1 MKNIKANS
9 FRIFLLSIFILTL
22 TNLLYSKDSKV
33 YVIKKLE
40 FQEVNRWYAGYIK
53 KAIDKA
59 NEDKAD
65 LIILELDTPGG
76 LLSSALSI
84 KNYIIESEVPVAV
97 YINKNALSAGALISL
112 SAKEIY
118 MSDGS
123 VIGAATPIYLNGN
136 EVKKAGEK
144 EISAMR
150 AAMRASAETTKKN
163 TKAAE
168 AMVDETIVL
177 TKEKDGID
185 LDDKTLLTLSA
196 DEAVEINIADKKA
209 NSIKEIIELKGLSD
223 NSEIITVE
231 EEKYDS
237 VLRFLLNPFILS
249 LLMSI
254 GIAGIYL
261 EIKTPGFGVGGV
273 TAIIAFSVFFF
284 VQFFSGDSNLIEPA
298 IFLLGAVLLCIEIFV
313 IPGFGI
319 TGILGITAILASV
332 FMSFGLN
339 NIAIATFVIFISLII
354 DIILI
359 VLIAKFMTKSK
370 EFNNKITLSSDTAG
384 YHSSVSYDHL
394 LNKEGIADTFFR
406 PAGYI
411 MIDNNRYDAVSEG
424 EFIDKGSS
432 LKVVLVEGNR
442 IVVKKIN

>member
-1 MKNIKANS
+1 MKNI
-9 FRIFLLSIFILTL
+9 RIFLLSIFILTL
-22 TNLLYSKDSKV
+22 SNLLYAENNKI
-33 YVIKKLE
+33 YVINKLE

-84 KNYIIESEVPVAV
+84 KNYIIESEVPVVV

-123 VIGAATPIYLNGN
+123 VIGAATPVYLNGD

-144 EISAMR
+144 EVSAMR
-150 AAMRASAETTKKN
+150 AAMRSSAETTKKN
-163 TKAAE
+163 IKAAE

-177 TKEKDGID
+177 TEKEDGID
-185 LDDKTLLTLSA
+185 LDGKTLLTLSA
-196 DEAVEINIADKKA
+196 DEAIKINIADKKA
-209 NSIKEIIELKGLSD
+209 NSIKEIIELKGLND
-223 NSEIITVE
+223 NSEIITVKE
-231 EEKYDS
+231 ENYDFI
-237 VLRFLLNPFILS
+237 LRFLLNPFVLS

-273 TAIIAFSVFFF
+273 TAIIAFSIFFF
-284 VQFFSGDSNLIEPA
+284 VQFFSGDSSLLEPA
-298 IFLLGAVLLCIEIFV
+298 IFLLGAVLICVEIFL

-319 TGILGITAILASV
+319 TGVLGIIAILASV
-332 FMSFGLN
+332 FMSFGIH
-339 NIAIATFVIFISLII
+339 NIAIAVFVIFISLII

-359 VLIAKFMTKSK
+359 VLIARFMVKSK
-370 EFNNKITLSSDTAG
+370 EFKNKITLSSDTAG

-394 LNKEGIADTFFR
+394 LNREGIADTFFR

-411 MIDNNRYDAVSEG
+411 IIDNKRYDAVSEG

-432 LKVVLVEGNR
+432 LKVILVEGNR
-442 IVVKKIN
+442 IVVKKLND